1 MEENSDLIRA
11 MTTYYDL
18 LRIESLSSKLSR
30 YALSHNKV
38 LFSLIIKYNV
48 YFRNNN
54 IHTWR
59 LSGTLRLDEKSFR
72 CVEITRNISLEKGTL
87 VPGIH

>member
-11 MTTYYDL
+11 MTTYYGL
-18 LRIESLSSKLSR
+18 LRIESLSSKLGR

-38 LFSLIIKYNV
+38 LFSLIIKYTLLCTLEIIT
-48 YFRNNN
+48 YLP
-54 IHTWR
+54 TWR

-72 CVEITRNISLEKGTL
+72 CVEITRNISLEERYFSA
-87 VPGIH
+87 